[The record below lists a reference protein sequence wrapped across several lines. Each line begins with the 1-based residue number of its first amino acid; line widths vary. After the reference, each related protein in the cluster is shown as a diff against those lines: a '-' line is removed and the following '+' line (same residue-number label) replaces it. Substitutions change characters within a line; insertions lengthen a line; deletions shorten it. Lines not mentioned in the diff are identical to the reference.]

1 MKVLDLQCSNLHS
14 FEGWFGSEAEFQSQ
28 LASGLVSC
36 PLCGASQVVKK
47 LSAPRLNLSGATA
60 SGGHADQ
67 VQGTSAAATSVRGN
81 ALSPATAQHT
91 ADANGLPAHLPG
103 GPAGNTELQA
113 LFVRAVREIIRQT
126 EDVGDQFADQA
137 RRMHHGE
144 QEAKAIRG
152 QATRADTLALLEE
165 GIDVMPLPHLPGLKE
180 TLQ

>member
-28 LASGLVSC
+28 LASGLVNC

-47 LSAPRLNLSGATA
+47 LSAPRLNLSGATVPNGQA
-60 SGGHADQ
+60 HHDQGGSATMPSHGHAQ
-67 VQGTSAAATSVRGN
+67 PPGMVKQ
-81 ALSPATAQHT
+81 T
-91 ADANGLPAHLPG
+91 ADANGLPTHLPG
-103 GPAGNTELQA
+103 GLASNPELQA

-152 QATRADTLALLEE
+152 QATPADTLALLEE

>member
-28 LASGLVSC
+28 LASGLVNC

-47 LSAPRLNLSGATA
+47 LSAPRLNLSGATVPNGQA
-60 SGGHADQ
+60 HHDQGGSATMPSHGHAQ
-67 VQGTSAAATSVRGN
+67 PSGMVKQ
-81 ALSPATAQHT
+81 T
-91 ADANGLPAHLPG
+91 ADANGLPTHLPG
-103 GPAGNTELQA
+103 GLASNPELQA

-152 QATRADTLALLEE
+152 QATPADTLALLEE

>member
-60 SGGHADQ
+60 PGEHADQ
-67 VQGTSAAATSVRGN
+67 VQGGSAAATAARGH
-81 ALSPATAQHT
+81 AQSTATVKQT
-91 ADANGLPAHLPG
+91 ADANGLPTHLPG
-103 GPAGNTELQA
+103 GLASNPELQA

-152 QATRADTLALLEE
+152 QATPADTLALLEE
-165 GIDVMPLPHLPGLKE
+165 GIDVVPLPHLPGLKE

>member
-47 LSAPRLNLSGATA
+47 LSAPRLNLSGATVPNGQA
-60 SGGHADQ
+60 HHDQGGSATMPSHGHAQ
-67 VQGTSAAATSVRGN
+67 PSGMVKQ
-81 ALSPATAQHT
+81 T
-91 ADANGLPAHLPG
+91 ADANGLPTHLPG
-103 GPAGNTELQA
+103 GLASNPELQA

-152 QATRADTLALLEE
+152 QATPADTLALLEE

>member
-28 LASGLVSC
+28 LASGLVNC

-47 LSAPRLNLSGATA
+47 LSAPRLNLSGATVPNGQA
-60 SGGHADQ
+60 HHDQGGSATMPSHDHAQ
-67 VQGTSAAATSVRGN
+67 
-81 ALSPATAQHT
+81 SPAMVKQT
-91 ADANGLPAHLPG
+91 ADANGLPTHLPG
-103 GPAGNTELQA
+103 GLASNPELQA

-152 QATRADTLALLEE
+152 QATPADTLALLEE

>member
-1 MKVLDLQCSNLHS
+1 MKVLDLQCAHLHS

-28 LASGLVSC
+28 LTAGLVSC
-36 PLCGASQVVKK
+36 PLCGSTQVLKK

-60 SGGHADQ
+60 PAVQSRQHPAPATVPSAHGGQLAPVDIHAPVDA
-67 VQGTSAAATSVRGN
+67 GGSSAAMSDGI
-81 ALSPATAQHT
+81 
-91 ADANGLPAHLPG
+91 
-103 GPAGNTELQA
+103 AGNPELQA
-113 LFVRAVREIIRQT
+113 LFVRAVREILRQT
-126 EDVGDQFADQA
+126 EDVGNQFADLA

-152 QATRADTLALLEE
+152 QATRAETLALLEE

>member
-28 LASGLVSC
+28 LASGLVCC
-36 PLCGASQVVKK
+36 PLCGDSHVVKK
-47 LSAPRLNLSGATA
+47 LSAPRLNLSGATVSSA
-60 SGGHADQ
+60 HAHQDQ
-67 VQGTSAAATSVRGN
+67 GDPAAATPSHGN
-81 ALSPATAQHT
+81 ALSPATVQHT
-91 ADANGLPAHLPG
+91 ADANRLPAHQPG
-103 GPAGNTELQA
+103 GLAGNPELQA

>member
-47 LSAPRLNLSGATA
+47 LSAPRLNLSGATVPNGQA
-60 SGGHADQ
+60 HHDQGGSATMPSHGHAQ
-67 VQGTSAAATSVRGN
+67 P
-81 ALSPATAQHT
+81 PATVKQT
-91 ADANGLPAHLPG
+91 ADANGLPTHLPG
-103 GPAGNTELQA
+103 GLASNPELQA

-152 QATRADTLALLEE
+152 QATPADTLALLEE

>member
-47 LSAPRLNLSGATA
+47 LSAPRLNLSGATGPNGQA
-60 SGGHADQ
+60 HHDQGGSATMPAHGHAQ
-67 VQGTSAAATSVRGN
+67 PPVTVKQ
-81 ALSPATAQHT
+81 T
-91 ADANGLPAHLPG
+91 ADANGLPTHLPG
-103 GPAGNTELQA
+103 GLASNPELQA

-126 EDVGDQFADQA
+126 EDVGDQFVDQA

-152 QATRADTLALLEE
+152 QATPADTLALLEE